1 MTNLDPN
8 NFQDCVSRA
17 MLMISNRKMQ
27 MAEEGY
33 EWPINT
39 ASCRWSVEQ
48 AIINR
53 KHGETMMSAAIRY
66 VESVEYR
73 AEEFNGIPQ

>member
-1 MTNLDPN
+1 MTNFDPN
-8 NFQDCVSRA
+8 NFQDCVGRA

-27 MAEEGY
+27 MIEEGY

-39 ASCRWSVEQ
+39 VSCRWSVEQ

-53 KHGETMMSAAIRY
+53 KPGETMMSAAIRY